1 MPAGALL
8 RWGNTTLSMVDPHAF
23 LPAGLTSMHPMNR
36 PGRGRTPWALCSQG
50 HRQEGLGPTPTAAG
64 AKRLLLTLELVIT
77 DEDSEAWSGQVA
89 PQASCCCVNPAPV
102 LCTDGTKST
111 LAVPGGRGRTPLSA
125 ATTAQSG
132 HPPKLPSSRQ
142 PGFHT
147 WSV

>member
-1 MPAGALL
+1 MGQHHSVHGRPTRLPSCRADLHAPHEQMGQRKDAMGFMLPGAQAG
-8 RWGNTTLSMVDPHAF
+8 GSGPHTDSCRCQ
-23 LPAGLTSMHPMNR
+23 TSPRN
-36 PGRGRTPWALCSQG
+36 
-50 HRQEGLGPTPTAAG
+50 
-64 AKRLLLTLELVIT
+64 LELVIT
-77 DEDSEAWSGQVA
+77 DEDSEARSGQVA

-102 LCTDGTKST
+102 LCTDGARST